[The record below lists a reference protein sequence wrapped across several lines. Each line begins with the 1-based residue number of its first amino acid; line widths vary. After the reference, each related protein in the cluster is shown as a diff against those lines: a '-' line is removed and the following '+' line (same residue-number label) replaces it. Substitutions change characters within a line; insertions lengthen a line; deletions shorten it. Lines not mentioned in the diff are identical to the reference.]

1 MTAIS
6 NSVYGLAFGDAW
18 GHRLEF
24 LPHDKIMIKPRPF
37 PERPQVTDDTQMALY
52 AMRAIISNSK
62 RYFTKFYKDPSQ
74 KNADNVRKA
83 FMDEF
88 IHFGDDPDNN
98 RAPGL
103 TCMGAI
109 HRAKAN
115 YKDMEDG
122 QEFTNWNSKGCGAN
136 MRNPWFGLLDLSR
149 EQIAY
154 LSVLQCETTHSH
166 PLALASAI
174 VTALCVKDVAKG
186 LEYFQ
191 FLDGIDWIQK
201 ISSEA
206 REYDYGRS
214 TKNVVQG
221 LDELIEFVESKR
233 DAHYAFLVSDNDKDI
248 SLYLGQ
254 GWVAEEALLNAV
266 GALERYGINKDVEG
280 MLEGLERLVCSSG
293 DSDSIAAIGGAMLG
307 YNLDEDEELPHW
319 ENRLETRYQ
328 KELSV
333 VIGKLEKDKKDVRS
347 FKMA

>member
-18 GHRLEF
+18 GYRLEF

-37 PERPQVTDDTQMALY
+37 PERAVVTDDTQMSIY
-52 AMRAIISNSK
+52 AMRAIFSNK
-62 RYFTKFYKDPSQ
+62 KHYFTKFYKNPSQ
-74 KNADNVRKA
+74 ENANNVRKA

-88 IHFGDDPDNN
+88 INFGDDPDNN

-109 HRAKAN
+109 KRAKN
-115 YKDMEDG
+115 HYKEMEDG

-136 MRNPWFGLLDLSR
+136 MRNPWFGLLNLSR

-154 LSVLQCETTHSH
+154 LSVLQSETTHSH

-174 VTALCVKDVAKG
+174 VTALCVKDVEKG

-201 ISSEA
+201 ISKEA
-206 REYDYGRS
+206 KQYNYGRS
-214 TKNVVQG
+214 THNVVQG
-221 LDELIEFVESKR
+221 LDELIAFVESKR

-307 YNLDEDEELPHW
+307 YNLDEDEELPQW
-319 ENRLETRYQ
+319 EIRIEPRYQ
-328 KELSV
+328 KELSN
-333 VIGKLEKDKKDVRS
+333 VIAKLEKENKDIKS
-347 FKMA
+347 FNIA